1 MLATLRLEAAFCTH
15 KGNCA
20 QQQDAIWIGD
30 AVHQRDNLLP
40 RVVPVGPE
48 TLFAIADGVASGP
61 AAAKASKLAVQAL
74 AASLKAQP
82 EGSFD
87 GLVAARHVRAVQQRL
102 CEALA
107 AGRLA
112 YGASTTIVAVHVRGD
127 RTAVV
132 NSGDSRAYLLRHGG
146 DIERLSRDHSERQRM
161 IDEGCA
167 SADIEYASVYSALSD
182 CLVADP
188 EAGDFAVHR
197 TTATLRA
204 GDCLILC
211 SDGVHDVLKEAEWL
225 DGLVQL
231 REPLRQVTE
240 IRQKVLKKGAP
251 DNFSVIAISAT
262 SAV

>member
-1 MLATLRLEAAFCTH
+1 MPVCDMLATLRLEAAFCTH
-15 KGNCA
+15 KGKLRATAGC
-20 QQQDAIWIGD
+20 DLD
-30 AVHQRDNLLP
+30 RRCTVHQRDNLLP

-167 SADIEYASVYSALSD
+167 SVDIEYASVYSALSD
-182 CLVADP
+182 CLA
-188 EAGDFAVHR
+188 R
-197 TTATLRA
+197 R
-204 GDCLILC
+204 
-211 SDGVHDVLKEAEWL
+211 S
-225 DGLVQL
+225 
-231 REPLRQVTE
+231 RSR
-240 IRQKVLKKGAP
+240 
-251 DNFSVIAISAT
+251 
-262 SAV
+262 